1 MHDVGKKRMKRKTI
15 LLCSILGLWSTA
27 AADAIPPRMR
37 VSVAHGIGG
46 RVYLATDA
54 MDIKIEGTRG

>member
-1 MHDVGKKRMKRKTI
+1 MKRKTI

-37 VSVAHGIGG
+37 VSAAHGIGG

-54 MDIKIEGTRG
+54 MDLRIKGTRG